1 MSILLTPARIG
12 GVEIKN
18 RIIMPPMTTR
28 LSDDEGHVTDDSI
41 AYYMARV
48 RGGVGMITVEMASP
62 ERAGRHRRREL
73 GIYDDRFLPGLRRLV
88 EAIHGGDAKASIQLG
103 HGGGHTRRD
112 ICGETPVAPSAIPHA
127 VYEVTNETIV
137 PEAMTRERIAQTV
150 SAFAHAASR
159 ARAAGFDCVEIHAAH
174 GYLISQ
180 FVTPFEN
187 RRTDEYG
194 GSLAN
199 RARFGLDVLRT
210 VKAAVGTMPVIYRL
224 SVDDYFPDGIGPA
237 DGTQIAVWAAEA
249 GADALHIAA
258 GHYRSLPSGERMIP
272 PMAYPDATFLDYA
285 ATVKQRVGVPVI
297 AVGRLGDP
305 ERATEAI
312 ASGKADFVALGRT
325 LIADP
330 DWVAKLMRGEPARR
344 CLACNTCVNEM
355 RGGSQLRCVVNGAA
369 GQERR
374 FESARPPANER
385 IAVIGA
391 GPAGLTYA
399 SLVAE
404 RNAVTVFEC
413 AGRAG
418 GAFRYAGK
426 APLFQDVVANQES
439 FDRYVRQLEA
449 ACAGK
454 GVIFRYGVDVARA
467 PELLAA
473 FDRIVIATGAAYRFG
488 LGPLATFLLDRG
500 AGRWPL
506 FSHVLSAPSVRD
518 WFYHR
523 ARRPTGAALQG
534 LARAGQQVAVIGDA
548 LAAGKSRPAIAS
560 AFEAALQHD
569 PEKWEPAVGKD
580 HAQTRTRP

>member
-28 LSDDEGHVTDDSI
+28 LSDDEGHVTDDTI

-48 RGGVGMITVEMASP
+48 RGGVGMITVEMAAP

-73 GIYDDRFLPGLRRLV
+73 GIYDDRFLPGLTRLV
-88 EAIHGGDAKASIQLG
+88 DAIHGGGAKASIQLG

-112 ICGETPVAPSAIPHA
+112 ICGETPVAPSAIPHP

-137 PEAMTRERIAQTV
+137 PEAMTRERIAETV
-150 SAFAHAASR
+150 AAFAR
-159 ARAAGFDCVEIHAAH
+159 AGARAKAAGFDCVEIHAAH

-194 GSLAN
+194 GTLGN
-199 RARFGLDVLRT
+199 RARFGLEVLRA

-224 SVDDYFPDGIGPA
+224 SVDDYFPEGLVPDDGL
-237 DGTQIAVWAAEA
+237 QIAIWAAQA

-285 ATVKQRVGVPVI
+285 ATVKKKVGIPVI
-297 AVGRLGDP
+297 AVGRLGGP
-305 ERATEAI
+305 KHAEEAV
-312 ASGKADFVALGRT
+312 ADGKADFVALGRT

-330 DWVAKLMRGEPARR
+330 DWVAKLARSEPARR

-355 RGGSQLRCVVNGAA
+355 RGGAQLRCVVNGAA
-369 GQERR
+369 GRERS

-399 SLVAE
+399 SLVAGG
-404 RNAVTVFEC
+404 NSVTVFER
-413 AGRAG
+413 AARAG
-418 GAFRYAGK
+418 GSFRYAGK

-439 FDRYVRQLEA
+439 FDLYVRNLEA
-449 ACAGK
+449 ACGGK
-454 GVIFRYGVDVARA
+454 GVAFRYGVDVARS
-467 PELLAA
+467 PELLEP

-488 LGPLATFLLDRG
+488 LGPIATTMLDLG
-500 AGRWPL
+500 AGRWPFL
-506 FSHVLSAPSVRD
+506 RKILSAPSVRD

-534 LARAGQQVAVIGDA
+534 LARPGQQVVVIGDA

-560 AFEAALQHD
+560 AFEAAL
-569 PEKWEPAVGKD
+569 
-580 HAQTRTRP
+580 RN

>member
-1 MSILLTPARIG
+1 
-12 GVEIKN
+12 
-18 RIIMPPMTTR
+18 
-28 LSDDEGHVTDDSI
+28 
-41 AYYMARV
+41 
-48 RGGVGMITVEMASP
+48 MASP

-73 GIYDDRFLPGLRRLV
+73 GIYDDRFLPGLTRLV
-88 EAIHGGDAKASIQLG
+88 EAIHGGGAKASIQLG

-112 ICGETPVAPSAIPHA
+112 ICGETPVAPSAIPHP

-137 PEAMTRERIAQTV
+137 PEAMTRERIAETV
-150 SAFAHAASR
+150 AAFAR
-159 ARAAGFDCVEIHAAH
+159 AGARAKAAGFDCVEIHAAH

-194 GSLAN
+194 GSLEN
-199 RARFGLDVLRT
+199 RARFGLAVLRA

-224 SVDDYFPDGIGPA
+224 SVDDYFPEGLVPEEGM
-237 DGTQIAVWAAEA
+237 QIASWATQA

-285 ATVKQRVGVPVI
+285 AAVKKRVGVPVI
-297 AVGRLGDP
+297 AVGRLGEP
-305 ERATEAI
+305 KYAEEAVG
-312 ASGKADFVALGRT
+312 SGKADFVALGRT

-330 DWVAKLMRGEPARR
+330 DWVVKLARGEPARR

-355 RGGSQLRCVVNGAA
+355 RGGAQLRCVVNGAA
-369 GQERR
+369 GRERS

-399 SLVAE
+399 SLVAPG
-404 RNAVTVFEC
+404 NSVTVFE
-413 AGRAG
+413 RAERPG
-418 GAFRYAGK
+418 GSFRYAGK

-439 FDRYVRQLEA
+439 FDRYVRNLEA

-454 GVIFRYGVDVARA
+454 GVEFRYGVDVARS
-467 PELLAA
+467 PELLEP
-473 FDRIVIATGAAYRFG
+473 FGRIVIATGAAYRFG
-488 LGPLATFLLDRG
+488 LGPVATALLDRG
-500 AGRWPL
+500 VARWPL
-506 FSHVLSAPSVRD
+506 IRQILSMPLLRD

-523 ARRPTGAALQG
+523 ARSPTGAGFQG
-534 LARAGQQVAVIGDA
+534 LARPGQQVVVIGDA

-560 AFEAALQHD
+560 AFEAAL
-569 PEKWEPAVGKD
+569 
-580 HAQTRTRP
+580 RS

>member
-1 MSILLTPARIG
+1 MSILLTPANIG

-18 RIIMPPMTTR
+18 RIVMPPMTTR
-28 LSDDEGHVTDDSI
+28 LADEEGHVTDDSV

-48 RGGVGMITVEMASP
+48 RGGVGLVTVEMAAP

-73 GIYDDRFLPGLRRLV
+73 GIYDDRFLPGLTRLV
-88 EAIHGGDAKASIQLG
+88 DAIHGGGAKASIQLG

-112 ICGETPVAPSAIPHA
+112 ICGETPIAPSAIPHP

-137 PEAMTRERIAQTV
+137 PEAMTRERIAETV
-150 SAFAHAASR
+150 AAFAR
-159 ARAAGFDCVEIHAAH
+159 AGARAKAAGFDCVEIHAAH

-194 GSLAN
+194 GTLGN
-199 RARFGLDVLRT
+199 RARFGLEVLRA

-224 SVDDYFPDGIGPA
+224 SVDDYFPEGLVPDDGL
-237 DGTQIAVWAAEA
+237 QIAIWAAQV

-285 ATVKQRVGVPVI
+285 AAVKRTVDVPVI

-305 ERATEAI
+305 KHAEEAV
-312 ASGKADFVALGRT
+312 ADGKADFVALGRT

-330 DWVAKLMRGEPARR
+330 DWVAKLARNEPARR

-355 RGGSQLRCVVNGAA
+355 RGGAQLRCVVNGAA
-369 GQERR
+369 GRERS

-385 IAVIGA
+385 IAMIGA

-399 SLVAE
+399 SLVAGG
-404 RNAVTVFEC
+404 NSVTVFER
-413 AGRAG
+413 AARAG
-418 GAFRYAGK
+418 GSFRYAGK

-439 FDRYVRQLEA
+439 FDRYVRNLEA
-449 ACAGK
+449 ACVGK
-454 GVIFRYGVDVARA
+454 GVAFRYGVDVARS
-467 PELLAA
+467 PELLEP

-488 LGPLATFLLDRG
+488 LGPIATTMLDLG
-500 AGRWPL
+500 AGRWPFL
-506 FSHVLSAPSVRD
+506 RKILSAPSVRD

-534 LARAGQQVAVIGDA
+534 LARPGQQVVVIGDA

-560 AFEAALQHD
+560 AFEAAL
-569 PEKWEPAVGKD
+569 
-580 HAQTRTRP
+580 RN